1 MSELWCLFI
10 GILLGAAIGAGASLL
25 AAGRIWRSVRRMS
38 ARRKGDEHFRE
49 LGHLVGG
56 LTHEIKNPLSTMN
69 VNLQLLREDLARSGP
84 PDKQRCLR
92 RLDNLRGESDRLR
105 GILDDFM
112 RFAGRYE
119 LDFEKIDLRSV
130 IEELTDFFSAQAD
143 AAHVVL
149 RTSLPETPVLCEV
162 DAGMIKQ
169 AVLNLMINAVQAM
182 DDGGELLV
190 RVSTGR
196 DKCLV
201 EVTDTGPGMDAETKS
216 QIFDAY
222 YSTRKGGTGL
232 GLPTTRR
239 IVREHDGNVHVDS
252 EPGKGTRFIVELPL
266 ASD

>member
-1 MSELWCLFI
+1 MSELVCLLI
-10 GILLGAAIGAGASLL
+10 GILLGAVVGSAATLL
-25 AAGRIWRSVRRMS
+25 TARRIWRSVRRMS

-56 LTHEIKNPLSTMN
+56 LAHEIKNPLSTMN

-84 PDKQRCLR
+84 PDRQRCLR
-92 RLDNLRGESDRLR
+92 RLDSLRGESERLR
-105 GILDDFM
+105 EILDDFM

-119 LDFEKIDLRSV
+119 LDLEKVDLRNV

-149 RTSLPETPVLCEV
+149 RTSLPEAPVSCKV
-162 DAGMIKQ
+162 DVGLLKQ

-182 DDGGELLV
+182 SEGGELLV
-190 RVSTGR
+190 RLSSNRG
-196 DKCLV
+196 KCCV
-201 EVTDTGPGMDAETKS
+201 EVIDTGPGMDDETKAR
-216 QIFDAY
+216 IFDAY

-239 IVREHDGNVHVDS
+239 IVREHDGGIRVDS
-252 EPGKGTRFIVELPL
+252 EPGKGTRFIIELPL
-266 ASD
+266 ADN